1 MTEPVWVPQSAVL
14 ALHDRALE
22 KHGGLAGI
30 RDSRLLESAL
40 ARPRQIHA
48 YGDKV
53 DIVELAAAYT
63 TGIVRNHP
71 FVDGNKRTGFLVALE
86 FLFNN
91 GYHLASL
98 GGEVEAMV
106 NLAEGTLSEADFA
119 AFLASTVEP
128 S

>member
-1 MTEPVWVPQSAVL
+1 M
-14 ALHDRALE
+14 
-22 KHGGLAGI
+22 AGI

-91 GYHLASL
+91 GYHLAGL
-98 GGEVEAMV
+98 GGEVEALV